1 MTRALTGVALALLAL
16 VPARASAFRLGE
28 TYAEPAID
36 GGGGER
42 WFTGSADDGYSCAIC
57 HRGAPEPMV
66 ELRGLP
72 ELGYVPGETY
82 DIEIP
87 LPASITSSA
96 TLELVDALGSGVGS
110 LTLPAVSTPD
120 LCASVGGAP
129 PEPAS
134 STASTRRG
142 RQVGVADAC
151 GADRLAVRWTA
162 PAEARGPVWVHAAVV
177 AADGSGDPEGD
188 GVRVITRV
196 IPSYGSAPDATRVG
210 SPACAAGRRSAP
222 APGAALA
229 IVLAL
234 LVRRSHRRRALARR
248 APDPG
253 SPQRGGS

>member
-1 MTRALTGVALALLAL
+1 MNTAS
-16 VPARASAFRLGE
+16 PAAAPAADAGQGATTASQAGR
-28 TYAEPAID
+28 T
-36 GGGGER
+36 
-42 WFTGSADDGYSCAIC
+42 
-57 HRGAPEPMV
+57 PMV